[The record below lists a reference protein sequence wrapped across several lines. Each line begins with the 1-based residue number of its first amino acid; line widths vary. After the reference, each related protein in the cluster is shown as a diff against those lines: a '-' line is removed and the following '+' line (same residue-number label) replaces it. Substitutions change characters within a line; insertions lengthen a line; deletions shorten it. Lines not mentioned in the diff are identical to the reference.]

1 MNTIE
6 QARDV
11 AECLRAL
18 TRNRNDGSA
27 YLIAADTIDTLIAEL
42 ASIKREAEWTSAH
55 KARLDDLIT
64 EVETLKAQEP
74 VGVVV
79 RVDSAMAPG
88 CSYLQG
94 TMIKNTP
101 DGALLYLAA
110 GAQAAPTWTDAN
122 IAKMHR
128 LADALDSDEP
138 SKPTLKSSHKI
149 YLNKA

>member
-27 YLIAADTIDTLIAEL
+27 YLIAADTIDALIAEFEKVTVERDHVNDVCDSYVAEL
-42 ASIKREAEWTSAH
+42 ASIKQ
-55 KARLDDLIT
+55 
-64 EVETLKAQEP
+64 QEP

-110 GAQAAPTWTDAN
+110 GAYPAPCNPLCELCIKRGYTECAN
-122 IAKMHR
+122 VTVTTPLPM
-128 LADALDSDEP
+128 LAQGQR
-138 SKPTLKSSHKI
+138 KP
-149 YLNKA
+149 